1 MGGKLKEK
9 FKNRKKL
16 KIKTWILILL
26 LIPLLGLDVWLL
38 RQNHIKM
45 TELRDAVLQAD
56 EEENDEKIASTIKE
70 LREYTLNN
78 IVINVVEENGTQ
90 KVTFG
95 TGRQCLRRSW

>member
-26 LIPLLGLDVWLL
+26 LIPLLGLDVCLL
-38 RQNHIKM
+38 RQYHIKM

-56 EEENDEKIASTIKE
+56 E
-70 LREYTLNN
+70 
-78 IVINVVEENGTQ
+78 
-90 KVTFG
+90 
-95 TGRQCLRRSW
+95 